1 MSRMSGLMIEL
12 QEEIMRGEHS
22 LELISR
28 KYNVPMQWVDAAYA
42 EVLEQYRLED
52 MDMGDVF
59 LNEAYEA

>member
-1 MSRMSGLMIEL
+1 MSRISGLMIDL

-28 KYNVPMQWVDAAYA
+28 LYNVPMQWVEAAFA
-42 EVLEQYRLED
+42 EVLEQYRQED

-59 LNEAYEA
+59 LNEAYED